1 MKKLLFLA
9 SLWSA
14 AVFCGAQ
21 TAPLPSAKDILPAS
35 YGFEEGKLFLLAD
48 TGFDTKPAL
57 APAFPQIPGAPD
69 LPVAQDSGRVLR
81 IEIVA
86 VLPPAEGKPKADM
99 AGILRKIAL
108 IVNSVRS
115 MEGIEYWSASRQR
128 MRTLYAEAYRTDLS
142 SDRAKLP
149 DPGDAVLD
157 SGPSWSFN
165 AYLRDLTFGG
175 NVLRYDVSLGPSYIA
190 MSNENVASVR
200 YMLIPLVP
208 PGGLTSRILVSP
220 SKEGLVIHFL
230 STVRA
235 ADIAAKRIFESAGNK
250 SLAVLA
256 WFVREAAAAGIA
268 KDLRL
273 PVNIEEVAKAK

>member
-1 MKKLLFLA
+1 M
-9 SLWSA
+9 
-14 AVFCGAQ
+14 
-21 TAPLPSAKDILPAS
+21 
-35 YGFEEGKLFLLAD
+35 
-48 TGFDTKPAL
+48 
-57 APAFPQIPGAPD
+57 
-69 LPVAQDSGRVLR
+69 LR

-99 AGILRKIAL
+99 TGILRRIAL
-108 IVNSVRS
+108 IVNSVHS
-115 MEGIEYWSASRQR
+115 LEGIEYWSASRQR
-128 MRTLYAEAYRTDLS
+128 MRTLYAEAYRTDPS
-142 SDRAKLP
+142 SPDRAKLP

-175 NVLRYDVSLGPSYIA
+175 NILRYEVSLGPSYIA

-208 PGGLTSRILVSP
+208 PGGLTTRILVSP
-220 SKEGLVIHFL
+220 SREGLVIHFL

-273 PVNIEEVAKAK
+273 PVNIEEVSKAK